1 MSILAVPKE
10 KTKTRKITGKITKEE
25 MRKMR
30 EKDNRIVSGVFRY
43 HDCRGGK
50 LKFSFKKY
58 EGDPVEPYEMVD
70 GKKYDVPF
78 MVAEHL
84 NKNCNYPKHA
94 HVLDANGN
102 PIVHVGEN
110 VQRCSF
116 ENLDFSNTEK

>member
-1 MSILAVPKE
+1 MSILAVPKA
-10 KTKTRKITGKITKEE
+10 KKKSGKITKEE
-25 MRKMR
+25 MRKR
-30 EKDNRIVSGVFRY
+30 QEKDNRIVSGIFRY

-58 EGDPVEPYEMVD
+58 EGDSVEPYEMVD

-102 PIVHVGEN
+102 PIVSIGEN

>member
-1 MSILAVPKE
+1 MSILAVPKA
-10 KTKTRKITGKITKEE
+10 KKKSGKITKEE
-25 MRKMR
+25 MRKR
-30 EKDNRIVSGVFRY
+30 QEKDNRIVSGIFRY

-58 EGDPVEPYEMVD
+58 EGDSVEPYEMVD

-84 NKNCNYPKHA
+84 NKSCNYPKHA

-102 PIVHVGEN
+102 PIVSIGEN